1 MGEKT
6 KKKKKGKKIL
16 LLLLVKKMH
25 RRRQQGAKGGTKVGA
40 VRRRTKAV
48 HTQTE
53 PDNDEKAN
61 L

>member
-6 KKKKKGKKIL
+6 KKKKGRKIISK
-16 LLLLVKKMH
+16 KKMH

>member
-6 KKKKKGKKIL
+6 KKKKGKIIIISK
-16 LLLLVKKMH
+16 KKMH

-48 HTQTE
+48 HTQTD